1 MLEAI
6 FNDMTETI
14 TLSGLYQYDQGRK
27 LSIKGINLD
36 EVSEVHFSYFQ
47 EKEAIVTPAVKEGD
61 AVICTI
67 PDEVLTKPVDVYAW
81 VYDVYADGAR
91 TKKTIVLKVQRRQRP
106 NNFVDRVP
114 SAEIVLEDVIR
125 KINQNI
131 QDNEQFKVDMDAD
144 QDAFKEEIIS
154 LIGDGFIDDSQLSI
168 SSVWSSQK
176 TYDSYKVD
184 NVKLNY
190 TIPSESYTQV
200 AEQTLKKKFYA
211 DVPCTKSKLTMNC
224 QISPADEVEDVSLL
238 TYAEPLDGNVR
249 CYFMD
254 KPVAPYI
261 IESIEFTNVIQSEE
275 LQTQTV
281 YEQEMATY
289 AIWKEQHDKEVAQAQ
304 QAIAEEKA
312 REEAQKEQRLAT
324 MEYNI
329 RNVEQASA
337 GTAETVSLMQ
347 PKVRFMALDK
357 VDSIVSG
364 YASGGEPMPIDIM
377 DIADPEEW
385 QPNATYKKGDLFV
398 YEGKGGFAKQD
409 VSSLDIYKPFTTGTE
424 ALYGARPKAVNG
436 VYPYVYNMAIEIG
449 MIVEHKGVK
458 YRAIQNANELLYE
471 PSAVPAILEV
481 IEDAN

>member
-91 TKKTIVLKVQRRQRP
+91 TKKTIILKVQRRQRP
-106 NNFVDRVP
+106 NNFVDHVP
-114 SAEIVLEDVIR
+114 NAEIVLSDVIR

-131 QDNEQFKVDMDAD
+131 QDNEQFKVDVTAN
-144 QDAFKEEIIS
+144 QEAFENEIKE
-154 LIGDGFIDDSQLSI
+154 LVAVGLIDDNQI
-168 SSVWSSQK
+168 STATVWSSQK
-176 TYDSYKVD
+176 AYENYRVD
-184 NVKLNY
+184 NVRLSY
-190 TIPSESYTQV
+190 TIPTTAYQDM
-200 AEQTLKKKFYA
+200 AEPTSKKKFYV
-211 DVPCTKSKLTMNC
+211 DVPCTKSKTTMNC

-238 TYAEPLDGNVR
+238 TYAEPLEGSVR
-249 CYFMD
+249 CYFAE

-275 LQTQTV
+275 LQEQTV

-337 GTAETVSLMQ
+337 GTAEAVNLMQ

-357 VDSIVSG
+357 VDSIVSD
-364 YASGGEPMPIDIM
+364 YANGSEPMPIDIM
-377 DIADPEEW
+377 DIAEPEEW
-385 QPNATYKKGDLFV
+385 KPNETYKKGDLFV
-398 YEGKGGFAKQD
+398 YEGKGGFVKQD
-409 VSSLDIYKPFTTGTE
+409 VSSLDIYKPFTPGTE

-436 VYPYVYNMAIEIG
+436 VYPYVYNMALEVG

-458 YRAIQNANELLYE
+458 YRAIQNASELLYE
-471 PSAVPAILEV
+471 PPEVPAILEV